1 MYIVNVKFG
10 VLLCIVWWLVDMWH
24 CRAFTFQHAP
34 SSTVTRLRVSTL
46 LRSSPWRAGY
56 MRRIA
61 RTSCSVRLPNTPPS
75 SNVVHV
81 ALAVEY
87 EGCSLASFVRGV
99 NACAVRV
106 EAVWCL
112 ERTDAPIV
120 VCGWLC
126 CIT

>member
-1 MYIVNVKFG
+1 
-10 VLLCIVWWLVDMWH
+10 
-24 CRAFTFQHAP
+24 
-34 SSTVTRLRVSTL
+34 
-46 LRSSPWRAGY
+46 

-61 RTSCSVRLPNTPPS
+61 RTSCSVRLPNTSPS

-87 EGCSLASFVRGV
+87 EGCSFASFVRRV

-112 ERTDAPIV
+112 ESTDARIV

>member
-1 MYIVNVKFG
+1 MA
-10 VLLCIVWWLVDMWH
+10 
-24 CRAFTFQHAP
+24 CRVHAP
-34 SSTVTRLRVSTL
+34 HRTHFL
-46 LRSSPWRAGY
+46 LRPS
-56 MRRIA
+56 
-61 RTSCSVRLPNTPPS
+61 LPNTSPS

-87 EGCSLASFVRGV
+87 EGCSFASFVRRV

-112 ERTDAPIV
+112 ESTDARIV

>member
-1 MYIVNVKFG
+1 MTEKF
-10 VLLCIVWWLVDMWH
+10 VTVDASAFFLC
-24 CRAFTFQHAP
+24 
-34 SSTVTRLRVSTL
+34 SSDVARMLFSTW
-46 LRSSPWRAGY
+46 LRSSPLRAGY

-61 RTSCSVRLPNTPPS
+61 RTSCSVRLPNTSPS

-87 EGCSLASFVRGV
+87 KGCSLASFVRGV

-112 ERTDAPIV
+112 ERTDARIV
-120 VCGWLC
+120 VCG
-126 CIT
+126 